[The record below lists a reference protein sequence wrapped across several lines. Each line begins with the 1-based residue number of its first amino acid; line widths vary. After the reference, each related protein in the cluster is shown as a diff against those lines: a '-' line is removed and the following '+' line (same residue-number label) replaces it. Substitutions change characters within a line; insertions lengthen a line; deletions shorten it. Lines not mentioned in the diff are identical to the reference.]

1 MVFGAKPHHVG
12 PMYKMS
18 WQFVSDAALHPQ
30 CTIDQLPDVIFV
42 VIDLVSDVIIE
53 WCKTESHFSVYKT
66 NLE

>member
-18 WQFVSDAALHPQ
+18 RQFVSDAALQPQ

-53 WCKTESHFSVYKT
+53 
-66 NLE
+66 